1 MLWDTHMHTDFSGD
15 SDASPKEMAQQAI
28 RLQLEGICITDHLD
42 YDYPNEPELFLL
54 DLDRYVPSILNL
66 KETYQG
72 RLDIRLGIE
81 IGVQPHLAEKHKQIV
96 SSLPFDQVI
105 GSSHTAKGMDPYYP
119 EYFYGSSQE
128 DAYIRYFSSV
138 MENISCFTDFD
149 VYGHLDYV
157 TRYGNSPVPAYTFDS
172 CRKQIDEI
180 LKRLIRLEKA
190 LEINTGGF
198 SSACRQV
205 NPHPEILKRYY
216 ELGGRIVTFGSDA
229 HAPKDIARQFAQAGE
244 ILRNCG
250 FREYCSFQNRSP
262 VFHKL

>member
-15 SDASPKEMAQQAI
+15 SDASPKEMARQAI

-54 DLDRYVPSILNL
+54 DLDRYVPAILQL
-66 KETYQG
+66 KKDCRG
-72 RLDIRLGIE
+72 RLDVGLGIE
-81 IGVQPHLAEKHKQIV
+81 IGLQPHLAPRHKGLV
-96 SSLPFDQVI
+96 SAFPFDQVI
-105 GSSHTAKGMDPYYP
+105 ASSHTAHGMDPYYP
-119 EYFYGSSQE
+119 EFFNGLSQE

-138 MENISCFTDFD
+138 LENIDCFEDFD

-157 TRYGNSPVPAYTFDS
+157 TRYGRSPVPAGTFAS
-172 CRKQIDEI
+172 CRKRIDEI
-180 LKRLIRLEKA
+180 LKKLIRMEKG